1 MINNYQNTCEIH
13 GVDNSISPYIQEIN
27 NLGYKTIMSCSGM
40 EKDHSGKE
48 KCPFICFDRPNLSND
63 DLIRYLQFI
72 GDCFF
77 NSNWFVEYFP
87 RYIIGYLPW
96 GLDDSNIE
104 RRFQKFVNNLRKRD
118 FFKYSY

>member
-1 MINNYQNTCEIH
+1 MIKEFRNSSEIH
-13 GVDNSISPYIQEIN
+13 GIDNGISHYIQEIN
-27 NLGYKTIMSCSGM
+27 SLGYPTIMSCSGM
-40 EKDHSGKE
+40 EQDHYEKE
-48 KCPFICFDRPNLSND
+48 KCPYICFERPNLSD
-63 DLIRYLQFI
+63 EELIRYMQFI
-72 GDCFF
+72 GDCFY

-104 RRFQKFVNNLRKRD
+104 TRFKKFVHNLKMRD

>member
-1 MINNYQNTCEIH
+1 MIKEFRNFSEIH
-13 GVDNSISPYIQEIN
+13 SVDNGISQYIQEIN
-27 NLGYKTIMSCSGM
+27 SLGYTTIMSCSGM
-40 EKDHSGKE
+40 EQDHYEKE
-48 KCPFICFDRPNLSND
+48 KCPYICIDRPNLSDD
-63 DLIRYLQFI
+63 DLIKYLQFI
-72 GDCFF
+72 GDCFY

-104 RRFQKFVNNLRKRD
+104 TRFQKFVHNLKMRD